1 MGHIHFWGKHKHAYR
16 VVIHESYIPT
26 EGKKEKD
33 TFDTVTRYVLNEYR
47 VRKGKTC
54 KVICLLFYIIHTFWP

>member
-1 MGHIHFWGKHKHAYR
+1 MGHIHFWGKHNHAYR

-33 TFDTVTRYVLNEYR
+33 TFDTVTRSVLNEYYKAR
-47 VRKGKTC
+47 NTKPADQRPKPKT
-54 KVICLLFYIIHTFWP
+54 KSED

>member
-33 TFDTVTRYVLNEYR
+33 TFVTVTRSVLNEYS
-47 VRKGKTC
+47 KTSILEYFSC
-54 KVICLLFYIIHTFWP
+54 ENLCYK